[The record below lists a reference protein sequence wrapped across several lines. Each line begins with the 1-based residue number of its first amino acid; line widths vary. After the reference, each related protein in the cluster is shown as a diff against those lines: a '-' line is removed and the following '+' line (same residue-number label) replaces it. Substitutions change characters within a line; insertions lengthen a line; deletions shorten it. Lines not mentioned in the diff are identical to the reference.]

1 MTFESFSHSIDS
13 LKSRTLSTSTLSNY
27 FQNASPR
34 QQVNLEQKILKE
46 ISHPEQGFIC
56 PILKQNIHTLGW
68 IQSIE
73 FPSLLDSDNGVVVNL
88 HLPTSLYPHIQD
100 IQNKVHNVVL
110 EVLQN
115 VIHGELSL
123 EDVTVQTTF
132 VKCKPFVRTVSEQD
146 DLIQKLGPGLA
157 NVRHFIA
164 VYSCKGGVGKST
176 VAVNLAYELA
186 RMGGKVGL
194 LDVDVYGPSLPVLV
208 KPKDCAVRQ
217 SSIGPG
223 VVKPIE
229 YEGVKML
236 SLGFV
241 SPTVS
246 QYILENFAVTNVNIC
261 IVLFFSHVIFI
272 ERSSW
277 KWTKWWSCSHERTHG
292 RKSSNTVVSISHHL
306 RFILLLFQVYQV
318 PHLHDY
324 FHRLKGTEWGELD
337 VLVLDMPPGTGDVQL
352 TICQDLEMSGAVS
365 VTTPSK
371 LAATDA
377 AKGIEMFTSL
387 GVPTLAIVENMSYF
401 DVSILKFNFSS

>member
-1 MTFESFSHSIDS
+1 MLLRSTSTLRQRFLHRCISRNYSSFSSSHKSLSTLASNLVTFESFSHSIDS

-46 ISHPEQGFIC
+46 ISHPEQGVIC
-56 PILKQNIHTLGW
+56 PILNQNIHTLGW

-73 FPSLLDSDNGVVVNL
+73 FPSFLDSDNGVVVNL

-115 VIHGELSL
+115 VIDGELSL

-176 VAVNLAYELA
+176 IAVNLAYELA

-246 QYILENFAVTNVNIC
+246 QYILENFAVTNMNIC
-261 IVLFFSHVIFI
+261 IVLFLTSFS
-272 ERSSW
+272 
-277 KWTKWWSCSHERTHG
+277 
-292 RKSSNTVVSISHHL
+292 
-306 RFILLLFQVYQV
+306 
-318 PHLHDY
+318 
-324 FHRLKGTEWGELD
+324 
-337 VLVLDMPPGTGDVQL
+337 
-352 TICQDLEMSGAVS
+352 
-365 VTTPSK
+365 
-371 LAATDA
+371 
-377 AKGIEMFTSL
+377 
-387 GVPTLAIVENMSYF
+387 
-401 DVSILKFNFSS
+401 